1 MDFKQL
7 QSFAA
12 VVKYQSF
19 TKAAEMLYI
28 SQPTIST
35 HIRALEEE
43 LQSRLVLRT
52 TKDVEITPR
61 GRELYQCAE
70 KIFQL
75 RDSLVESWQME
86 TEHVINLGASTI
98 PSAYILPEVL
108 PGFLKSNPGIQ
119 IHIHQGDSRAII
131 TQVLEGNI
139 KLGMVGMKLSDE
151 NLTFL
156 PFYRDTMVLI
166 TPVTEHYRKWKE
178 REEVCMEA
186 LLAEPFLLREQGSGS
201 RKCMENYFLQTGI
214 RDQDLH
220 VVARLNDQEA
230 VKRLVSCGLGVSI
243 ISAKA
248 AENFCQEGKLL
259 SFPLPGLR
267 AARNL
272 YLVFRNQFILSEQIT
287 RFMEYVQ
294 KMYAREEP

>member
-61 GRELYQCAE
+61 GWELYQCAE
-70 KIFQL
+70 KIFLL

-86 TEHVINLGASTI
+86 TEQVINLGASTI
-98 PSAYILPEVL
+98 PSVYILPEVL
-108 PGFLKSNPGIQ
+108 PGFLKANSGIQ
-119 IHIHQGDSRAII
+119 IHIHQGDAERLSARFWREILNWEWI
-131 TQVLEGNI
+131 
-139 KLGMVGMKLSDE
+139 GMKVSDE

-156 PFYRDTMVLI
+156 PFHRDTMV
-166 TPVTEHYRKWKE
+166 
-178 REEVCMEA
+178 
-186 LLAEPFLLREQGSGS
+186 
-201 RKCMENYFLQTGI
+201 
-214 RDQDLH
+214 
-220 VVARLNDQEA
+220 
-230 VKRLVSCGLGVSI
+230 
-243 ISAKA
+243 
-248 AENFCQEGKLL
+248 
-259 SFPLPGLR
+259 
-267 AARNL
+267 
-272 YLVFRNQFILSEQIT
+272 
-287 RFMEYVQ
+287 
-294 KMYAREEP
+294 